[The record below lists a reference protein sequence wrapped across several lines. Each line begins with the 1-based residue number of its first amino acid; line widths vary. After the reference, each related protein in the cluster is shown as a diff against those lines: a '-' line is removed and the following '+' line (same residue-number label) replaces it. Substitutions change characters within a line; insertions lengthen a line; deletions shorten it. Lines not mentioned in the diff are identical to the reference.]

1 MNIAFR
7 TSAAWMVLLCL
18 ASDGVGWAAEYHV
31 IPYDV
36 DPPIVVDSD
45 LADWENVPNAFE
57 LKDKAQVTLGASTW
71 TGSED
76 LSARIR
82 LAWRSTGIC
91 VAAEVTD
98 DVVSQTATGRDVWK
112 GDHVSL
118 LMDLTPGIEAQR
130 SALGKGQ
137 VHVGIS
143 PGSFDVKIG
152 GTPLPPEIVVW
163 TPTDAPEQGGDVVAR
178 RSGEGYL
185 IEAFVPWSRLKAAPV
200 TMNEDANFEFAVSDC
215 DTPEPRQ
222 ETWMTGGTQAW
233 TRTRAR
239 LHSMVFGDG
248 NGKAQPPVRAI
259 PIQPSA
265 KVPQQKSLAFTFDA
279 PAIPQGKDSFVFF
292 KARFHRE
299 KVAGFAARMLW
310 VAVNGKRITGD
321 RIANRPQ
328 QSLYMSGKEATFIAP
343 DGGITVPYAPS
354 PVAFDKHPY
363 YRLVGNVKGCEFE
376 FNLAGLLKQGEN
388 TVTFH
393 NTAPTKLQGDYDVV
407 LEDVELR
414 LRAKGATAVEL
425 KPAPTGPLP
434 VYEPRNDFPKTWTNL
449 EQHQGEIHLKVNGEP
464 FTIASTFTAPDG
476 TTHQGSCAFYEHSR
490 EVVERGEWIAVR
502 DTFKNLTAEHVPI
515 IQAHTCSVG
524 TERAT
529 DLYLSCVRLPTGQ
542 GRKSEPANPTAFV
555 TTAKSGFGMLPLNDV
570 FRVHGDQSA
579 SEGAITI
586 GDRHF
591 VLKAGSEYTAEWAVV
606 PVARPDLWDFVNT
619 VRRMANVNFTMRV
632 LSAFLAHDES
642 TYQWSDAM
650 LKNFIER
657 KSANVI
663 SKGLYCAKWKGRV
676 PQGLAWQELLKE
688 PKNRAYYTDARDR
701 IKKLFPD
708 GRIKFGL
715 YYHCFIDVMDESSER
730 YRDCR
735 RLDAGG
741 NHMAYSLDHYKLY
754 VPTLENEFG
763 RAIGKGIDIRLDELG
778 ADAFYWD
785 EYNQSRGAYTYA
797 AGMWDGCSAAIDP
810 KTYKIR
816 RLKGAV
822 HLLSLPFLEHHI
834 KRVIDRVPAFFNGAP
849 YSRTLA
855 DLHFQCFTE
864 TGSITN
870 CHRVVLYTPVAL
882 GDHLTERSQQ
892 DAYGV
897 MLKALD
903 WGCLYAWYSGI
914 VIPTHKTITEH
925 MFPATP
931 IELHEGFIICE
942 ERIITNRSG
951 LFGWGDR
958 SDFTVH
964 VYDREGRITQAAEAK
979 EVTRDGKTY
988 AEVRIPEGYSAAI
1001 VRHRQLEPDR
1011 SRGSDGE

>member
-1 MNIAFR
+1 MNKMNCRSTA
-7 TSAAWMVLLCL
+7 SLLVLLWL
-18 ASDGVGWAAEYHV
+18 AFDGVVWAADHYV

-36 DPPIVVDSD
+36 DPPIVVDGD
-45 LADWENVPNAFE
+45 LTDWENVPNAFD
-57 LKDKAQVTLGASTW
+57 LKDKAHVTFGAGTW
-71 TGSED
+71 SGSED
-76 LSARIR
+76 LSGKIR

-98 DVVSQTATGRDVWK
+98 DIVSQTASGRDVWK
-112 GDHVSL
+112 ADHVNL
-118 LMDLTPGIEAQR
+118 LMDLTPGVQMER
-130 SALGKGQ
+130 SALGTGQ
-137 VHVGIS
+137 FHIGIS
-143 PGSFDVKIG
+143 PGSFDVKVG
-152 GTPLPPEIVVW
+152 GAPLSAEIVAW
-163 TPTDAPEQGGDVVAR
+163 TPTDAPEKGGNVAAR
-178 RSGEGYL
+178 RTDDGYL
-185 IEAFVPWSRLKAAPV
+185 IEAFVPWSRLKASAV
-200 TMNEDANFEFAVSDC
+200 TMHRDANFEFALSDC

-222 ETWMTGGTQAW
+222 ETWMTVGTQVW

-239 LHSMVFGDG
+239 LLPVVFGDG

-259 PIQPSA
+259 PIQQSA
-265 KVPQQKSLAFTFDA
+265 KVPQQQSLAFTFDS
-279 PAIPQGKDSFVFF
+279 PAVPEGEDPFIFF

-310 VAVNGKRITGD
+310 VAVNGKRVTGD

-328 QSLYMSGKEATFIAP
+328 KSLYMSGKEATFIAP
-343 DGGITVPYAPS
+343 DGGITVPYAPNTA
-354 PVAFDKHPY
+354 AFDKHPY
-363 YRLVGNVKGCEFE
+363 YRLIGNVKGCEYE

-393 NTAPTKLQGDYDVV
+393 NVASTQLQGDYGVV

-414 LRAKGATAVEL
+414 LKAKGATAVEL

-434 VYEPRNDFPKTWTNL
+434 VYEPRRDFPKTWSHL
-449 EQHQGEIHLKVNGEP
+449 EQHQGTIGLNVDDET

-476 TTHQGSCAFYEHSR
+476 KTYRGSCPFYTHTR
-490 EVVERGEWIAVR
+490 EVIERGEWIEVR
-502 DTFKNLTAEHVPI
+502 DTFKNLTNEHVPI

-524 TERAT
+524 SERAK
-529 DLYLSCVRLPTGQ
+529 DVYLSCVRMPTGQ

-555 TTAKSGFGMLPLNDV
+555 TTTGSGLGMLPLNDV

-579 SEGAITI
+579 SEDAIAI

-606 PVARPDLWDFVNT
+606 PVAKPDLWSFINA
-619 VRRMANVNFTMRV
+619 VRRMTNVNFTMRV
-632 LSAFLAHDES
+632 LSAFLAHGES
-642 TYQWSDAM
+642 TYQWSDTM
-650 LKNFIER
+650 LRNFIAR

-676 PQGLAWQELLKE
+676 PQGLAWQELLKN

-708 GRIKFGL
+708 GRVKFGL
-715 YYHCFIDVMDESSER
+715 YYHCFIDVMDENCEQ

-735 RLDAGG
+735 RLDANG

-797 AGMWDGCSAAIDP
+797 PSMWDDCSADIDP

-849 YSRTLA
+849 FSRTLA

-882 GDHLTERSQQ
+882 GDHLTERSQK

-903 WGCLYAWYSGI
+903 WGCLYAWYSNI

-942 ERIITNRSG
+942 ERIVTNRSG

-958 SDFTVH
+958 SAFKVH
-964 VYDREGRITQAAEAK
+964 VYDREGRITKATEAK
-979 EVTRDGKTY
+979 QVTQNGRTY

-1001 VRHRQLEPDR
+1001 VRLSKKDVR
-1011 SRGSDGE
+1011 